1 MDPLSIT
8 ASIITVL
15 EITSKVLSICYEYR
29 LAIRNASNKSSRVI
43 EEVISLR
50 NVLETLAQL
59 AEKVESADSAAE
71 TRLPALKLLSE
82 PREGPLSKC
91 LAELGALKQK
101 LAPSSLSG
109 QPRPKRKALIESL
122 GWPLKEKDTIKSLEN
137 IERFKTTLALA
148 ITADQT

>member
-15 EITSKVLSICYEYR
+15 EVTSKVLSICYEYK
-29 LAIRNASNKSSRVI
+29 LAISNASKNSSRVI
-43 EEVISLR
+43 EEVVSLR

-59 AEKVESADSAAE
+59 AEKVESADSTAE

-82 PREGPLSKC
+82 PREGPLAKC
-91 LAELGALKQK
+91 LAELEALKQE
-101 LAPSSLSG
+101 LAPLNLNG
-109 QPRPKRKALIESL
+109 QPRPKRKALIGTL
-122 GWPLKEKDTIKSLEN
+122 GWPLKEKDTIKSLQN
-137 IERFKTTLALA
+137 IERFKATLALA